1 MHNAPELKPP
11 RASGSGAL
19 LRWRRHPRV
28 PTQNQ
33 IEMSFSDA
41 TLFQRSNS
49 LAIRRF
55 MTSGDW

>member
-1 MHNAPELKPP
+1 MHNAPEPEP
-11 RASGSGAL
+11 QAAVGPGAL
-19 LRWRRHPRV
+19 LRRRRHPSVQAR
-28 PTQNQ
+28 NQ

-55 MTSGDW
+55 MASGGW

>member
-1 MHNAPELKPP
+1 MHNAPQLEPQG
-11 RASGSGAL
+11 ASVSGAL
-19 LRWRRHPRV
+19 LRWRRYPRV
-28 PTQNQ
+28 QTKNQ

-55 MTSGDW
+55 MTSGGW